1 MIWGGKIDYQMTMPT
16 QMKENNNRT
25 TVDLSHMELMLR
37 EKGYQT
43 ICGVDEVGRGPL
55 AGPVVAAAVI
65 LPAGIEIEGLAD
77 SKKLSSIRRD
87 ELFDEIIR
95 LEIPCAV
102 GIIDNEEIDR
112 LNILKASL
120 LAMRKAVTDLKA
132 TPEIVLVDGDYPIP
146 KIPHPQ
152 LSIINGDN
160 LCDSIAAASIVA
172 KVTRDRIMDRYEKM
186 FPAFTFSK
194 HKGYST
200 VTHLSELKIHGP
212 CDIHRKSFKP
222 VAELVEQHALL

>member
-1 MIWGGKIDYQMTMPT
+1 
-16 QMKENNNRT
+16 
-25 TVDLSHMELMLR
+25 MELMLR
-37 EKGYQT
+37 DKGYQT

-65 LPAGIEIEGLAD
+65 LPPDIYIEGLAD
-77 SKKLSSIRRD
+77 SKKLTCAKRD

-120 LAMRKAVTDLKA
+120 LAMRKAVIDLKA

-146 KIPHPQ
+146 KISYPQ
-152 LSIINGDN
+152 VSIIDGDN
-160 LCDSIAAASIVA
+160 LCKSISAASIVA
-172 KVTRDRIMDRYEKM
+172 KVTRDRIMDRYEKIYPS
-186 FPAFTFSK
+186 FSFSK

-200 VTHLSELKIHGP
+200 PSHLNELKIYGP
-212 CDIHRKSFKP
+212 CEIHRKSFKP
-222 VAELVEQHALL
+222 VAELVEQHALF

>member
-1 MIWGGKIDYQMTMPT
+1 MTMPAR
-16 QMKENNNRT
+16 MKQNNQQSII
-25 TVDLSHMELMLR
+25 DLSHMEEMLR
-37 EKGYQT
+37 DKGYQT
-43 ICGVDEVGRGPL
+43 ICGVDEVGRGYL
-55 AGPVVAAAVI
+55 AAPVVAAAVI
-65 LPAGIEIEGLAD
+65 LPAGIVIEGLAD
-77 SKKLSSIRRD
+77 SKRLTSSRRD
-87 ELFDEIIR
+87 ELFDEIVS

-146 KIPHPQ
+146 KIAYPQ

-160 LCDSIAAASIVA
+160 LCDSIKAASIVA

-186 FPAFTFSK
+186 YPAFSFSQ
-194 HKGYST
+194 HKGYYT
-200 VTHLSELKIHGP
+200 AAHMSELKMHGP
-212 CDIHRKSFKP
+212 CDIHRKSFRP
-222 VAELVEQHALL
+222 VAELVEQYALT

>member
-1 MIWGGKIDYQMTMPT
+1 MEQM
-16 QMKENNNRT
+16 
-25 TVDLSHMELMLR
+25 LC

-65 LPAGIEIEGLAD
+65 LPPNIIIEGLAD
-77 SKKLSSIRRD
+77 SKKLTAAKRD

-120 LAMRKAVTDLKA
+120 LAMRKAVIDLKA
-132 TPEIVLVDGDYPIP
+132 SPDIVLVDGDYPIP
-146 KIPHPQ
+146 KISYPQ
-152 LSIINGDN
+152 VSIIDGDN
-160 LCDSIAAASIVA
+160 LCKSISAASIVA

-186 FPAFTFSK
+186 YPSFSFSK

-200 VTHLSELKIHGP
+200 PSHLSELKIYGP
-212 CDIHRKSFKP
+212 CEIHRKSFKP
-222 VAELVEQHALL
+222 VAELVEQHAVF

>member
-1 MIWGGKIDYQMTMPT
+1 MTMPAR
-16 QMKENNNRT
+16 MKENNQQT
-25 TVDLSHMELMLR
+25 TIDLSHMEQMLR
-37 EKGYQT
+37 EKGYRT

-65 LPAGIEIEGLAD
+65 LPDGVIIEGLAD
-77 SKKLSSIRRD
+77 SKKLTSIRRD
-87 ELFDEIIR
+87 ELFDEIVR

-132 TPEIVLVDGDYPIP
+132 TPQIVLVDGDYPIP

-186 FPAFTFSK
+186 YPAFTFSR

-200 VTHLSELKIHGP
+200 SAHLNELKIHGP

-222 VAELVEQHALL
+222 VAELVEQYALT